1 MGQTKLSTKMT
12 TITNITILS
21 NTELEFV
28 ANNRAYLLEVTQNEL
43 DATYGINDTYSECPF
58 TGRGHYDTEPEM
70 GLVSWRLLPIT
81 TEAALEVINAN
92 ENSWYDITECSDLG
106 ATLLKKQARRNL
118 LSYIVTTA
126 NKMRAT
132 LKSMSLAMHV
142 AWTRAKILAAGVVN
156 FVKVGDVDTEE
167 EIPLHT
173 RRVTSLES
181 AGYIPTGSSKGEYKD
196 ILKFIDLD
204 KFEAWIESGMTQ
216 IEAAKR
222 SVISMHV
229 WQVV

>member
-1 MGQTKLSTKMT
+1 MT
-12 TITNITILS
+12 TITNLTILS
-21 NTELEFV
+21 NCELEFI
-28 ANNRAYLLEVTQNEL
+28 ANGRAYLLEVTQDEL
-43 DATYGINDTYSECPF
+43 DATYGIVDTYSECPF
-58 TGRGHYDTEPEM
+58 TGRGYYDTESEM

-92 ENSWYDITECSDLG
+92 QDSWYDITELSDLG
-106 ATLLKKQARRNL
+106 AMLLKKQARRNL
-118 LSYIVTTA
+118 LSHIVTTA

-142 AWTRAKILAAGVVN
+142 AWTRAKVLAAGVVN
-156 FVKVGDVDTEE
+156 FVKVGDVDAEE

-173 RRVTSLES
+173 RRIASLES
-181 AGYIPTGSSKGEYKD
+181 AGYVPTESSKKQYKD
-196 ILKFIDLD
+196 ILKFVDLD

-222 SVISMHV
+222 SIISMHV